1 MNTFQAIDKFLT
13 VVIEGYQMEARVVN
27 NVAAEGCVIP
37 PHNLKQLV
45 EANARAEG
53 AMQAKS
59 IIAQTVAYSKNE
71 GVATETVERDAL
83 PRIIRALETRLD
95 VYLNSPETHL
105 ETVKVINDVLRSLR
119 LEVEAV
125 AAK

>member
-45 EANARAEG
+45 DANARAEG
-53 AMQAKS
+53 AMQARN
-59 IIAQTVAYSKNE
+59 IISQTVAYSNVE
-71 GVATETVERDAL
+71 GADTETAEREAL
-83 PRIIRALETRLD
+83 PRVIRALETRLD

>member
-13 VVIEGYQMEARVVN
+13 VIVEGYQMEARVVN
-27 NVAAEGCVIP
+27 NVAGEGCVVP

-53 AMQAKS
+53 AMQAKN
-59 IIAQTVAYSKNE
+59 IIAQTVAYSQHE
-71 GVATETVERDAL
+71 GVAAETAEREAL
-83 PRIIRALETRLD
+83 PRVIRALETRMD
-95 VYLNSPETHL
+95 VYLNTPDTHL
-105 ETVKVINDVLRSLR
+105 QTVKVINDVLRSLR
-119 LEVEAV
+119 LEVEVV